1 MKAHLPLLR
10 STFKIQ
16 TKAPPKKERL
26 GRSTFPLAF
35 NDCAL
40 LAFCNMICAP
50 LSIQEGDLY
59 ALGLHSV
66 QIHNSIEDPSK

>member
-26 GRSTFPLAF
+26 GRSTFPSAF
-35 NDCAL
+35 NDCAP
-40 LAFCNMICAP
+40 LASCNTICAP
-50 LSIQEGDLY
+50 LPIQEGDLN
-59 ALGLHSV
+59 ALGLYSV
-66 QIHNSIEDPSK
+66 